1 MEMSCQEV
9 RLLLSDYLDGEVST
23 AQGEMVKEHLA
34 GCESCAR
41 ELAMLRSTAGMLASV
56 GEVEPPESLLE
67 RIEAVTVNRPTLRAR
82 VRAAFEP
89 VFRLPAYA
97 RWTAAS
103 AAAAV
108 VLLVAISSQPG
119 LHQAAQVK
127 RSGPSSGMAAKQPSR
142 PSEMQPSEPKVGSIT
157 VTEQGIDGVRPLL
170 RTHRRHRM
178 VASNPVNSPKITAKP
193 ASVAQPAKVEP
204 TETTEP
210 STISETAPAS
220 ESPAETNVASATTSE
235 QPKAEIKL
243 VRTASVQADWQ
254 KKEADALA
262 DLRAKLAAKNKQRR
276 FEVREEPIQDTKYSV
291 ALGSVRF

>member
-1 MEMSCQEV
+1 MSCQEV
-9 RLLLSDYLDGEVST
+9 RLLLSDYLDGEVS
-23 AQGEMVKEHLA
+23 AAEGEMVKAHLA

-89 VFRLPAYA
+89 MFRLPAYA
-97 RWTAAS
+97 RWTAA
-103 AAAAV
+103 AAV
-108 VLLVAISSQPG
+108 ALLIAITSQPG
-119 LHQAAQVK
+119 LHQATQVK
-127 RSGPSSGMAAKQPSR
+127 PGAPSSGIVAKQPA
-142 PSEMQPSEPKVGSIT
+142 QPKVASIT
-157 VTEQGIDGVRPLL
+157 VTEQGIEGVRPVV
-170 RTHRRHRM
+170 RAHRRHRA
-178 VASNPVNSPKITAKP
+178 VASNQTVNHKAPARPASPAKP
-193 ASVAQPAKVEP
+193 TKVEP
-204 TETTEP
+204 IETTEP
-210 STISETAPAS
+210 STIGETAPAS
-220 ESPAETNVASATTSE
+220 EAPAETNVASATTSE
-235 QPKAEIKL
+235 EPKAEIKL
-243 VRTASVQADWQ
+243 ARTVSVQADWQ